1 MCDMYFK
8 VSFHYAILGIMI
20 LELEYKAHVAT
31 TCNGA
36 CIVLQ
41 QVLIETALTALGV

>member
-1 MCDMYFK
+1 MYFK
-8 VSFHYAILGIMI
+8 VSLNFHYAILGMI
-20 LELEYKAHVAT
+20 LELEYKAHIIAT